1 MKDFF
6 GSLMNLV
13 GKAWWVEIS
22 TDRPKCVYYFGPFF
36 NAAEADSAKR
46 GYIED
51 LEHEGAQ
58 QIRVVVKRCKPPGK
72 LTIYDEAADSAD
84 GMESFPTPALSGQ
97 S

>member
-6 GSLMNLV
+6 GSLVNFV

-22 TDRPKCVYYFGPFF
+22 TDSPKCVYYFGPF
-36 NAAEADSAKR
+36 AGSAEADSAKR

-51 LEHEGAQ
+51 LEQEGAQ
-58 QIRVVVKRCKPPGK
+58 QIRIVVKRCKAPSK
-72 LTIYDEAADSAD
+72 LTIYDEATDGADSI
-84 GMESFPTPALSGQ
+84 GGFSTPALSGQ